1 MGRKPHHG
9 GIERMTFSFS
19 RSVARKIRQMADRQ
33 NHTYT
38 HFASMACMQYFRMKA
53 IGSWMCQGTMN
64 SPGCAH
70 LNSRTTDTCEACGAL
85 SYDARAKRDRAAAE
99 KRIEEGPGTSFPIK
113 DGVVLSE

>member
-1 MGRKPHHG
+1 MGRKPHWG

-19 RSVARKIRQMADRQ
+19 RSVARKIRKMSDQQ
-33 NHTYT
+33 GYTYT

-53 IGSWMCQGTMN
+53 LGSWMCQGTMN

-70 LNSRTTDTCEACGAL
+70 LNSVTTEVCEACGAL

-99 KRIEEGPGTSFPIK
+99 KRLEEGPGTVIPIAE
-113 DGVVLSE
+113 VYE